1 MIQSFLRKAAISA
14 GECEGRGRPQRC
26 RAVTRRYAGLFHLAL
41 VLATPAAAQATATRS
56 FDDCRAWAPKDLVV
70 NPSEAELRCRW
81 GITGEG
87 RFGLVSYSDVP
98 VYQPTTPMPGTHI
111 VGVPGLTGPRP
122 GESFEAWEWRM
133 LRTEFGPEARTPQ
146 TDLELLHPFAASRI
160 MRLEKALRAEGI
172 PVVRLETWRSPDRQA
187 HLFQQGR
194 SRPGPLATATL
205 TSWHCQYDAQGIPA
219 GRAVDY
225 RVPWSQMKRFH
236 EIVDSLGLASFGADS
251 NDPGHVY
258 LPLPE
263 AVDDMEIVLLRL
275 LPRVPVV
282 TLATGI
288 PVDQPVPAGGRAA
301 LRRAVADF
309 VESAYVPEVR
319 PEVSRPTSPVRI
331 AKAPKECCAA
341 PEVETEPRRS
351 LPGRT
356 MDWLAAWLSGW

>member
-1 MIQSFLRKAAISA
+1 MIQSFLARAALVA
-14 GECEGRGRPQRC
+14 
-26 RAVTRRYAGLFHLAL
+26 RRYAGLFHLAL
-41 VLATPAAAQATATRS
+41 VLATPAAAQASAALPAE
-56 FDDCRAWAPKDLVV
+56 DCRAWAPEDLLE

-81 GITGEG
+81 GITGQG

-122 GESFEAWEWRM
+122 GESYEAWEWRM
-133 LRTEFGPEARTPQ
+133 LRADFGAETRTARTE
-146 TDLELLHPFAASRI
+146 LELLHPFAASRI

-172 PVVRLETWRSPDRQA
+172 RAVRLETWRSPDRQGY
-187 HLFQQGR
+187 LFQQGR

-225 RVPWSQMKRFH
+225 RVPWSRMKRFH

-251 NDPGHVY
+251 NDPGHVF
-258 LPLPE
+258 LPLAE
-263 AVDDMEIVLLRL
+263 AVDDLEVVLLRL

-288 PVDQPVPAGGRAA
+288 PVDRPLPPGGRAA
-301 LRRAVADF
+301 LREAVDAF
-309 VESAYVPEVR
+309 VESAYVPDVR
-319 PEVSRPTSPVRI
+319 PEVSTPSSPMRI
-331 AKAPKECCAA
+331 ARTAHACCTA
-341 PEVETEPRRS
+341 PEVEPEPRRS
-351 LPGRT
+351 LPART
-356 MDWLAAWLSGW
+356 VDWLVAWVSAW